1 MTRKRRYRAFLAA
14 RQSNS
19 LRIPLLLLLLVDM
32 FRAALSAAGASG
44 AAFATVAGVRASA
57 DAAGGSVP
65 MVAPS
70 APTAPPTKAPRL
82 GAVLADSVGFAFGGR
97 SVTLT
102 SSANESADVGVIA
115 ADKREAYGTSLQR
128 WSTRTER
135 ATITSLVQL
144 GCSCGCVDKHARME
158 DILAMREQ
166 HKKESGKER
175 REYMRTEGAVPD
187 ASKKLG
193 FTLHWGDATMPACV
207 TGFAL
212 RHGFEPNWVYRIMR
226 DLKVRTCARL
236 GGGTITRASNMLV
249 APCACRA
256 RAPPYCTSAE
266 QTLTPRAR
274 DSRGTIPRHHN
285 PRNAP
290 LNPSARP
297 AVPESTMNEHAI
309 SSPTPPSCPAR
320 AARAPCC
327 TARPPN
333 KP

>member
-102 SSANESADVGVIA
+102 SSANESADGGVLA

-236 GGGTITRASNMLV
+236 GGGDYH
-249 APCACRA
+249 AC
-256 RAPPYCTSAE
+256 
-266 QTLTPRAR
+266 
-274 DSRGTIPRHHN
+274 I
-285 PRNAP
+285 
-290 LNPSARP
+290 
-297 AVPESTMNEHAI
+297 
-309 SSPTPPSCPAR
+309 
-320 AARAPCC
+320 
-327 TARPPN
+327 
-333 KP
+333 

>member
-1 MTRKRRYRAFLAA
+1 
-14 RQSNS
+14 
-19 LRIPLLLLLLVDM
+19 M

-97 SVTLT
+97 SVALT
-102 SSANESADVGVIA
+102 SSANESADGGVLA

-158 DILAMREQ
+158 DIMAMREQ

-187 ASKKLG
+187 ASK
-193 FTLHWGDATMPACV
+193 
-207 TGFAL
+207 
-212 RHGFEPNWVYRIMR
+212 
-226 DLKVRTCARL
+226 
-236 GGGTITRASNMLV
+236 
-249 APCACRA
+249 
-256 RAPPYCTSAE
+256 
-266 QTLTPRAR
+266 
-274 DSRGTIPRHHN
+274 
-285 PRNAP
+285 
-290 LNPSARP
+290 
-297 AVPESTMNEHAI
+297 
-309 SSPTPPSCPAR
+309 
-320 AARAPCC
+320 
-327 TARPPN
+327 
-333 KP
+333 